1 MARIVLPLTAKQV
14 KEAKPRDRQYLLFDG
29 NGLQLCIYP
38 TGRKVWRFDYHD
50 INKKR
55 KTFTIGDAQYI
66 SLGDARKKRDELKGN
81 LENDQSISKKDAITF
96 GVVFYEWFEKWK
108 LLVVPT
114 TAKRALSAV
123 EKDCFPV
130 LQNLEISKIRPRDIV
145 LALDPLDKRCSYE
158 TLKKV
163 KSSLKLCFDYAIA
176 RGLCEMNPVPAV
188 TQAAFTQTVK
198 GNYRTL
204 PLTEIYRLHE
214 YFNSE
219 RNSIITRRC
228 SEFILRTLA
237 RASEATESTWLE
249 IESGIWIVPS
259 QRMKMRRE
267 HIVPMSTQTLKI
279 LDEMSA
285 FKSTDYIFQNRQLN
299 NCIHSETPNTSFKRF
314 GINSTIHGLRSLAST
329 VLNESGLFDKD
340 IIEACLAHQ
349 DKNAVRATYNKALY
363 TEQRRELLQWWSNFI
378 DMCDTERNNLKA
390 LKKFNII

>member
-14 KEAKPRDRQYLLFDG
+14 KEAKPKDRQYLLFDG

-55 KTFTIGDAQYI
+55 KTYTIGDAQYI
-66 SLGDARKKRDELKGN
+66 SLIDARKKRDELKGN
-81 LENDQSISKKDAITF
+81 LENEQSISKKDAITF
-96 GVVFYEWFEKWK
+96 DAVFYEWFEKWK

-114 TAKRALSAV
+114 TSKRALSSI

-130 LQNLEISKIRPRDIV
+130 LQHLEVSKIRPRDIV

-163 KSSLKLCFDYAIA
+163 RSSLKLCFDYAIA
-176 RGLCEMNPVPAV
+176 RGLCEMNPVPVV
-188 TQAAFTQTVK
+188 THAAFTKTVK

-219 RNSIITRRC
+219 RNSIVTRRC

-237 RASEATESTWLE
+237 RASEATESKWSE
-249 IESGIWIVPS
+249 IENGVWSVPH

-279 LDEMSA
+279 LDEMSI
-285 FKSTDYIFQNRQLN
+285 FKSTDYIFQNHQLN

-329 VLNESGLFDKD
+329 VLNESMLFDKD

-349 DKNAVRATYNKALY
+349 DKNAVRSTYNKALY
-363 TEQRRELLQWWSNFI
+363 TEKRRDLLQWWSNFI
-378 DMCDTERNNLKA
+378 DMCDTEENNLKA
-390 LKKFNII
+390 LKRFNII